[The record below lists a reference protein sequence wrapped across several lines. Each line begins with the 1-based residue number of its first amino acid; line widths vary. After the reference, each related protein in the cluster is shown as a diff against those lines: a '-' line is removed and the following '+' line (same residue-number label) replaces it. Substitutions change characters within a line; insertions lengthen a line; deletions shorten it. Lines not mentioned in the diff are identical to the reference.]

1 MKKNTKNKCMRGV
14 RVFSAMQECTLE
26 IVLVCI
32 KPKQDGKEYFL
43 EVCCFILSKT

>member
-1 MKKNTKNKCMRGV
+1 MRGV

-43 EVCCFILSKT
+43 EVCCFYFIANLITIVCIS